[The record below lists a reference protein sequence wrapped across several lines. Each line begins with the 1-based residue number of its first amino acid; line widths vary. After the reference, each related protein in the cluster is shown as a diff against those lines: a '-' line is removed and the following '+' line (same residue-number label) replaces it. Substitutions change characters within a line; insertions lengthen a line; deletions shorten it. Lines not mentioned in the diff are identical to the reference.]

1 MRSLEQQYLLRIK
14 KGKQKLENQVLIMTI
29 QSLNKL
35 NVTAINK
42 NMPDIVTNKVFTEQL
57 KGFCMEQIESSKL
70 DHLGFAMLINQLGL
84 IERNQRHIL
93 QGDIL
98 GKENISHDNL
108 LMHILKH
115 NQHKFTERIEMFTT
129 K

>member
-1 MRSLEQQYLLRIK
+1 
-14 KGKQKLENQVLIMTI
+14 
-29 QSLNKL
+29 
-35 NVTAINK
+35 
-42 NMPDIVTNKVFTEQL
+42 MPDIVTNKAFTEQL

-98 GKENISHDNL
+98 GIENISHDNL
-108 LMHILKH
+108 FMHILKH